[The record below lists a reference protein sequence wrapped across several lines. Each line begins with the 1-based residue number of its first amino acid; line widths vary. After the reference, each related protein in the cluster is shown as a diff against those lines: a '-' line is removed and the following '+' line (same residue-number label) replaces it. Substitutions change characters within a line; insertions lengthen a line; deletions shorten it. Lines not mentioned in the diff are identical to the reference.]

1 MQSAQIKCP
10 GAWHSGLLLLSV
22 GPEQTLQRY
31 SCKASP
37 DLSAEVLI
45 FRQGLVLVISTRL
58 RAECT
63 QLLKTAILP
72 SPLLWRWFFFF
83 FLKLIKSVQS
93 SSTECWRN
101 KGSNLLNLV
110 AAFSRNSASP
120 GSNWKGPPGSMK
132 LSSFLLCLAF
142 GDISINFRRAVPCS

>member
-1 MQSAQIKCP
+1 MQSAQIKRP
-10 GAWHSGLLLLSV
+10 GAWHSVLLLLSV

-45 FRQGLVLVISTRL
+45 LRQGLVLVISTRL

-63 QLLKTAILP
+63 QLLKTAVLP
-72 SPLLWRWFFFF
+72 SPLLSRWFFFF
-83 FLKLIKSVQS
+83 LKKLIKSVQS